1 MLPRGLIVSCLA
13 TEGEPLHGP
22 HFMAAMA
29 RAAEAGGAVGVR
41 ANAPADIAAIRQV
54 TALPIIGLYKIH
66 TQESPVYITPDCDSA
81 ATIAEAGCDMIAI
94 DATPRPRSKGVTLK
108 ELMNF
113 IHTQLHR
120 PVLADCSCVE
130 DAWLAESLGA
140 DYVATTLAGYTEHGR
155 PPMDGPDLELLE
167 ALVRRMK
174 VPVVA
179 EGRFERPEQ
188 VARAFELGAAAAV
201 VGGAI
206 TRPQLITRRFANAV
220 PQV

>member
-1 MLPRGLIVSCLA
+1 M
-13 TEGEPLHGP
+13 EGEPLHGP

-66 TQESPVYITPDCDSA
+66 TRGLSVYITPDCDSA

-94 DATPRPRSKGVTLK
+94 DATPRPRRNGVTLQQ
-108 ELMNF
+108 LIDF
-113 IHTQLHR
+113 IHIELR
-120 PVLADCSCVE
+120 KPVLADCSCE
-130 DAWLAESLGA
+130 ADAVLAESLGA
-140 DYVATTLAGYTEHGR
+140 DCVAMTLAGYTAHGR

-188 VARAFELGAAAAV
+188 VACAFELGAAAVV

-220 PQV
+220 PRAW